1 MYKSKVLI
9 ILVLG
14 LVILIA
20 GLNGCSKKKKATPVV
35 QEKKEAPAR
44 PKPAPPAVV
53 PKAPEKKEEGVPR
66 DLSFETIYFD
76 YDQSSIRSD
85 QRSTLE
91 RNAQLLSRYDT
102 VEVRLEGHCD
112 ERGTEE
118 YNIALGQ
125 RRADSIKSFFSDYGI
140 SSFKISTVTY
150 GEMRPVEQGHNEAA
164 WSKNRR
170 CEIIITDR

>member
-9 ILVLG
+9 ILAIG
-14 LVILIA
+14 LVFLIA

-35 QEKKEAPAR
+35 QKKKEAPAR

-66 DLSFETIYFD
+66 DLSFQTIYFD
-76 YDQSSIRSD
+76 YDKSIIRSD
-85 QRSTLE
+85 QRSMLE

-102 VEVRLEGHCD
+102 VKVRLEGHCD

-125 RRADSIKSFFSDYGI
+125 RRADSIQSFLSDYGI
-140 SSFKISTVTY
+140 SSNRISTVTY
-150 GEMRPVEQGHNEAA
+150 GEMRPVDQGHNETA

-170 CEIIITDR
+170 CEIIITAR